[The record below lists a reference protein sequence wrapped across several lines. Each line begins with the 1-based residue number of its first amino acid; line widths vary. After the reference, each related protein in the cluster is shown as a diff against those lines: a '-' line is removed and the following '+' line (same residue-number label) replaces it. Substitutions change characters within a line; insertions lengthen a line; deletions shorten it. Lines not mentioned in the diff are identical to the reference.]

1 MPMAEWKK
9 KNLSGMC
16 MRKKMKMA
24 GSCEVKRGSIK
35 EIDRWSVSRA
45 NQSCFKW
52 EMVKKRNA
60 NRFVIS
66 FNRCSVLVVKKGRIF
81 RNGVRC
87 RLLLLVRHGYLF
99 AGCWCRWVHQSRG
112 DTMVS
117 VFYLFLICI
126 DHRNCV
132 IQSRERTDRDGFVS

>member
-1 MPMAEWKK
+1 
-9 KNLSGMC
+9 

-35 EIDRWSVSRA
+35 KSIDEVFRGQTNNVS
-45 NQSCFKW
+45 SGKW
-52 EMVKKRNA
+52 LKKKRNA

-99 AGCWCRWVHQSRG
+99 AGCWCR
-112 DTMVS
+112 
-117 VFYLFLICI
+117 
-126 DHRNCV
+126 
-132 IQSRERTDRDGFVS
+132 